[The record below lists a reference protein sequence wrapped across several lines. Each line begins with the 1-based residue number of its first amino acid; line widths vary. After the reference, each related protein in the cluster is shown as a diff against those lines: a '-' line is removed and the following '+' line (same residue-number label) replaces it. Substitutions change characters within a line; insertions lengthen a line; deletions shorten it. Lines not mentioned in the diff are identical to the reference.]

1 MNFYRIC
8 ILPAFI
14 AAVMSLCS
22 CEIETSGNGELD
34 GMWHLVSVDTLATS
48 GVRDMTSDR
57 IYWSFQNKLL
67 ELDDKTGA
75 NNSVLYRFEFS
86 DGTLKLYDPYI
97 YDRENGD
104 KPFTNII
111 MLSPFGVN
119 ELEEDFTVESFSGSK
134 MILRSDELR
143 LKFRKM

>member
-1 MNFYRIC
+1 
-8 ILPAFI
+8 
-14 AAVMSLCS
+14 
-22 CEIETSGNGELD
+22 
-34 GMWHLVSVDTLATS
+34 MWHLVSVDTLATS

-104 KPFTNII
+104 KPLTNII